1 MDAATQ
7 KMKRII
13 ISRTDAIGD
22 VVLTLPLCGLI
33 KKYLGADTF
42 IIFFGKTY
50 TQPVINLSPHVNA
63 FINYDEFEKL
73 NEVDQAEFL
82 FSQNADVLLH
92 VFPRRTIAQAARRAR
107 IPLRVGT
114 SHRFYHLFSCNKLI
128 HFSRRKA
135 DLHEAQLNVKLLE
148 GMGINIQPSL
158 SELSSYYGLKQP
170 SPPPAKFNL
179 LLGTLEFKLIL
190 HPKSHGSAREW
201 GLDNYSKL
209 IDLLLPYPVTIFI
222 TGSEKEKELL
232 KDWIATLPGNVTDV
246 TGTMNLDEL
255 VSFISACDGIIAAST
270 GPLHIAAALGKQV
283 IGIYP
288 PFKPMHPG
296 RWSPLGINASYLC
309 DEKTCSDCKNHPSQ
323 CNCMHNVSPA
333 VAATRILS
341 WIKK

>member
-1 MDAATQ
+1 MDVAAK

-33 KKYLGADTF
+33 KKYEGADTH

-50 TQPVINLSPHVNA
+50 TQPVITLSSHIDS
-63 FINYDEFEKL
+63 FINYDEFDKL

-82 FSQNADVLLH
+82 FAQHADVILH

-107 IPLRVGT
+107 IPLRIGT

-135 DLHEAQLNVKLLE
+135 NLHEAQLNVKLFE
-148 GMGINIQPSL
+148 GLGVKLQPSL
-158 SELSSYYGLKQP
+158 HDLVSFYGLNKP
-170 SPPPAKFNL
+170 ATPPEKFDL
-179 LLGTLEFKLIL
+179 LLSTLEYKLIL

-209 IDLLLPYPVTIFI
+209 IDLLLPYPVKIFI

-232 KDWIATLPGNVTDV
+232 KDWTATLPAKVTDV
-246 TGTMNLDEL
+246 TGTMNLEEL
-255 VSFISACDGIIAAST
+255 ISFINGCDGIVAAST
-270 GPLHIAAALGKQV
+270 GPLHIAAALGKQT

-288 PFKPMHPG
+288 PIKPMHPG
-296 RWSPLGINASYLC
+296 RWAPLGENASYLC
-309 DEKTCSDCKNHPSQ
+309 SEKTCIDCKNNPSQ
-323 CNCMHNVSPA
+323 CNCMHNVSPSL
-333 VAATRILS
+333 AAERILN
-341 WIKK
+341 WIK